1 MKVLMSSS
9 RTLIFVPQCQ
19 SLRNY
24 IKSVDERHPCV
35 YSGGLHYFLFT
46 NEGYLS
52 HKEQMEIISGC
63 TFEEEVV
70 KNHELGYSQY
80 YSLDLLKIIEQVV

>member
-1 MKVLMSSS
+1 M
-9 RTLIFVPQCQ
+9 IFVPQCQ

-35 YSGGLHYFLFT
+35 CSDGLHYFLFT
-46 NEGYLS
+46 NEQYLS
-52 HKEQMEIISGC
+52 HKEQMEMISGC

-70 KNHELGYSQY
+70 KDRERVLGYSQY
-80 YSLDLLKIIEQVV
+80 YSLDLLKIIDEVKI